1 MIIDAYEALNTSTV
15 TARTVHGMSAEEW
28 CGQGLQER
36 ADPLKLCH
44 QSDMKEAFGIHV
56 A

>member
-1 MIIDAYEALNTSTV
+1 MIINAYEALNTSTV
-15 TARTVHGMSAEEW
+15 TARTVHGMSAVVW
-28 CGQGLQER
+28 SRAAR

-44 QSDMKEAFGIHV
+44 QSDMKKAFGIHV